1 MALATVTP
9 RRPGL
14 SPNMSGS
21 VRSLDDS
28 WCYKKVKLGQPE
40 TSNPNRPF
48 KQNRPK
54 RGSRKSLNLSV
65 TFFAIKDI
73 KHFMVGLG

>member
-1 MALATVTP
+1 MIFAEKVDGGALCIYGSSVALATVTP

-40 TSNPNRPF
+40 TSNL
-48 KQNRPK
+48 K
-54 RGSRKSLNLSV
+54 L
-65 TFFAIKDI
+65 
-73 KHFMVGLG
+73 